1 MVLQRKGTVS
11 LSTTHH
17 PPRKLLCMSTMLCD
31 AKTPSAVGSGPERW
45 YALWVRSRHEQTVV
59 TQLNARQHEVF
70 LPLYTTRHKWADR
83 WKTVSL
89 PLFPGYVFSR
99 FDVARRASVLS
110 TSGVID
116 IVRIGTEPAE
126 IDPSEIEAVQAVVK
140 SSLFAEPYTQ
150 LVKGQRVTV
159 SGGPLNGV
167 PGTLIEVRN
176 SLRLVVS
183 VELLNRSVSV
193 EVDRDWVIPRA
204 A

>member
-1 MVLQRKGTVS
+1 M
-11 LSTTHH
+11 STTLHTVISQSH
-17 PPRKLLCMSTMLCD
+17 VE
-31 AKTPSAVGSGPERW
+31 SAPERW
-45 YALWVRSRHEQTVV
+45 YALWVRSRHEHTVAA
-59 TQLNARQHEVF
+59 QLDARQYEVF
-70 LPLYTTRHKWADR
+70 LPLYTARHKWADR

-99 FDVARRASVLS
+99 FDVARKSSVLS
-110 TSGVID
+110 ASGVID
-116 IVRIGTEPAE
+116 IVRIGGKPAE
-126 IDPSEIEAVQAVVK
+126 IAPSEIEAVQTVVK
-140 SSLFAEPYTQ
+140 SSLFAEPYPH

-167 PGTLIEVRN
+167 PGTLVEVRN

>member
-1 MVLQRKGTVS
+1 MSLI
-11 LSTTHH
+11 LSTADIVA
-17 PPRKLLCMSTMLCD
+17 PLE
-31 AKTPSAVGSGPERW
+31 SGPERW
-45 YALWVRSRHEQTVV
+45 YALWVRSRHENTVANH
-59 TQLNARQHEVF
+59 LDARGQEVF
-70 LPLYTTRHKWADR
+70 LPLYTARHRWSDR

-99 FDVARRASVLS
+99 FDASERAMVLS
-110 TSGVID
+110 APGVID
-116 IVRIGTEPAE
+116 VVRIGSEPAP
-126 IDPSEIEAVQAVVK
+126 IDSSEIEAVRSVVK
-140 SSLFAEPYTQ
+140 SSLAAEPICN

-159 SGGPLNGV
+159 SGGPLRDV
-167 PGTLIEVRN
+167 PGTLIEIRN

>member
-1 MVLQRKGTVS
+1 
-11 LSTTHH
+11 
-17 PPRKLLCMSTMLCD
+17 MLCN
-31 AKTPSAVGSGPERW
+31 ANPRSHVESARERW
-45 YALWVRSRHEQTVV
+45 YALWVRSRHEHTVAA
-59 TQLNARQHEVF
+59 QLNARQHEVF
-70 LPLYTTRHKWADR
+70 LPLFSARHKWADR

-99 FDVARRASVLS
+99 FDVAKRSSVLS
-110 TSGVID
+110 ASGVID

-126 IDPSEIEAVQAVVK
+126 IDPAEIEAVQTVVK
-140 SSLFAEPYTQ
+140 SSLFAEPYPQ

-193 EVDRDWVIPRA
+193 EVDRDWVLPRA

>member
-1 MVLQRKGTVS
+1 
-11 LSTTHH
+11 
-17 PPRKLLCMSTMLCD
+17 MSTMLGN
-31 AKTPSAVGSGPERW
+31 ATPPSHVESAPERW
-45 YALWVRSRHEQTVV
+45 YALWVRSRHEHTVV
-59 TQLNARQHEVF
+59 AQLNARQHEVF
-70 LPLYTTRHKWADR
+70 LPLYTARHKWADR

-99 FDVARRASVLS
+99 FDIARRSSVLS
-110 TSGVID
+110 ASGVID
-116 IVRIGTEPAE
+116 IVRIGAEPAE
-126 IDPSEIEAVQAVVK
+126 IDPSEIEAVQTVVK
-140 SSLFAEPYTQ
+140 SSLFTEPYPH
-150 LVKGQRVTV
+150 LHKGQRVTV